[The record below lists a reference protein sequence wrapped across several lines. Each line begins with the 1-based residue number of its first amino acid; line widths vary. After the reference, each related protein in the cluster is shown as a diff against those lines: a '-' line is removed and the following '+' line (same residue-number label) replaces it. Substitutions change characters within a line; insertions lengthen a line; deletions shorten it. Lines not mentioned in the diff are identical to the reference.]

1 MAAKKG
7 LGTGLDILFGE
18 STRAEEEHGSI
29 KQLPIA
35 KVEPR
40 ENQPRTLF
48 DEEALAELAES
59 IREYGL
65 IQPVTVRKLDSGYY
79 QLIAGERRWRAA
91 RMAGLNEIPAR
102 IIEADDRLA
111 TELALVENLQRED
124 LNPVEEAQGY
134 RTLMEEYGLTQDE
147 AAQRVGKS
155 RPAVA
160 NALRLLSLA
169 PEVLQF
175 VEQGLLSAGHAR
187 ALVPVKPEELQI
199 DAARQ
204 EIVRLVNQVRR
215 ENGAPELTVNAAL
228 MDAAQHCASLRV
240 TYHQNKVECE
250 AVAASGY
257 PHGFGSNITAFANV
271 PASEIAERAV
281 ENWRNSPGH
290 FQTMI
295 NPDCDTIGVGISTD
309 EGGTICFLFVGDPNA
324 HNPYA

>member
-7 LGTGLDILFGE
+7 LGTGLDVLFGD
-18 STRAEEEHGSI
+18 SSREEEKPQGVLE
-29 KQLPIA
+29 LPIA

-40 ENQPRTLF
+40 DNQPRTVF
-48 DEEALAELAES
+48 DEEALSELAES
-59 IREYGL
+59 IREYGV

-91 RMAGLNEIPAR
+91 RIAGLTEIPAR
-102 IIEADDRLA
+102 VIEADDKLT

-187 ALVPVKPEELQI
+187 ALVTVKPEELQI

-204 EIVRLVNQVRR
+204 VMKNGLSVRR
-215 ENGAPELTVNAAL
+215 TEELAKRLMRAPKPEAVDDGAIRVDYAAEVTRRLERALGRRVLLSENGKKGRIVLEYYGADDRERLIEAL
-228 MDAAQHCASLRV
+228 AGL
-240 TYHQNKVECE
+240 NKE
-250 AVAASGY
+250 
-257 PHGFGSNITAFANV
+257 
-271 PASEIAERAV
+271 
-281 ENWRNSPGH
+281 
-290 FQTMI
+290 
-295 NPDCDTIGVGISTD
+295 
-309 EGGTICFLFVGDPNA
+309 
-324 HNPYA
+324 

>member
-7 LGTGLDILFGE
+7 LGTGLDVLFGD
-18 STRAEEEHGSI
+18 SSREEEKPQGVLE
-29 KQLPIA
+29 LPIA

-40 ENQPRTLF
+40 DNQPRTVF
-48 DEEALAELAES
+48 DEEALSELAES
-59 IREYGL
+59 IREYGV

-91 RMAGLNEIPAR
+91 RLAGLTDIPAR
-102 IIEADDRLA
+102 VIEADDKLT

-187 ALVPVKPEELQI
+187 ALVTVKPEELQI

-204 EIVRLVNQVRR
+204 VMKNGLSVRR
-215 ENGAPELTVNAAL
+215 TEELAKRLMRAPKPEAGDDGAIRVDYAAEVTRRLERALGRRVLLSENGKKGRIVLEYYGADDRERLIEAL
-228 MDAAQHCASLRV
+228 AGL
-240 TYHQNKVECE
+240 KKE
-250 AVAASGY
+250 
-257 PHGFGSNITAFANV
+257 
-271 PASEIAERAV
+271 
-281 ENWRNSPGH
+281 
-290 FQTMI
+290 
-295 NPDCDTIGVGISTD
+295 
-309 EGGTICFLFVGDPNA
+309 
-324 HNPYA
+324 

>member
-18 STRAEEEHGSI
+18 STRAEEEYDSI

-204 EIVRLVNQVRR
+204 VMKNGLSVRR
-215 ENGAPELTVNAAL
+215 TEELAKRLMKPPRLKQDEVGIRVDYAAEVTRRLERVLGRRVLLSENGKKGRIVLEYYGADDRERLIEAL
-228 MDAAQHCASLRV
+228 AGL
-240 TYHQNKVECE
+240 YKEE
-250 AVAASGY
+250 
-257 PHGFGSNITAFANV
+257 
-271 PASEIAERAV
+271 
-281 ENWRNSPGH
+281 
-290 FQTMI
+290 
-295 NPDCDTIGVGISTD
+295 
-309 EGGTICFLFVGDPNA
+309 
-324 HNPYA
+324 

>member
-7 LGTGLDILFGE
+7 LGTGLDVLFGE
-18 STRAEEEHGSI
+18 SAKDEEQKELV
-29 KQLPIA
+29 QRLPIA

-40 ENQPRTLF
+40 EGQPRTVF
-48 DEEALAELAES
+48 DEEALSELSES

-65 IQPVTVRKLDSGYY
+65 LMPVTVRKLDSGYY

-91 RMAGLNEIPAR
+91 RMAGLTEIPAR
-102 IIEADDRLA
+102 VIEADDRLA

-134 RTLMEEYGLTQDE
+134 RTLMEDYGLTQDE

-199 DAARQ
+199 DAAR
-204 EIVRLVNQVRR
+204 LVMKNGLSVRR
-215 ENGAPELTVNAAL
+215 TEELAKRLMKPPKAVTGDGAIRVDYAAEVMRRLERALGRKVLLSENGKRGRIVLEYYGADDRERLIEAL
-228 MDAAQHCASLRV
+228 AGL
-240 TYHQNKVECE
+240 NKEE
-250 AVAASGY
+250 
-257 PHGFGSNITAFANV
+257 
-271 PASEIAERAV
+271 
-281 ENWRNSPGH
+281 
-290 FQTMI
+290 
-295 NPDCDTIGVGISTD
+295 
-309 EGGTICFLFVGDPNA
+309 
-324 HNPYA
+324 

>member
-18 STRAEEEHGSI
+18 STRAEEAAESAI
-29 KQLPIA
+29 VKEQLANPDTNIFSGEA
-35 KVEPR
+35 FGQESDESSFDMDSLITV
-40 ENQPRTLF
+40 

-134 RTLMEEYGLTQDE
+134 RALMEEYGLTQDE

-204 EIVRLVNQVRR
+204 VMKNGLSVRR
-215 ENGAPELTVNAAL
+215 TEELAKRLMKPPRLKQNEVGIRVDYAAEVTRRLERVLGRRVLLSENGKKGRIVLEYYGADDRERLIEAL
-228 MDAAQHCASLRV
+228 AGL
-240 TYHQNKVECE
+240 NKEE
-250 AVAASGY
+250 
-257 PHGFGSNITAFANV
+257 
-271 PASEIAERAV
+271 
-281 ENWRNSPGH
+281 
-290 FQTMI
+290 
-295 NPDCDTIGVGISTD
+295 
-309 EGGTICFLFVGDPNA
+309 
-324 HNPYA
+324 